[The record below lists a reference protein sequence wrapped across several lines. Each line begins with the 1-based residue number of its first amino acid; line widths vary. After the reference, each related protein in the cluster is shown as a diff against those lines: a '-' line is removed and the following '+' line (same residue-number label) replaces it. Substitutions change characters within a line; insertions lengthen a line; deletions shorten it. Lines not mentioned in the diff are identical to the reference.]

1 MYVLFKIQKT
11 RNENTVGSHL
21 SDMPDSDASII
32 DTVKRAIDDD
42 DDQQLETLLEQLIKR
57 PGRMDL
63 VIDKLYEG
71 FHGRSCLHRLYT
83 STMIP

>member
-1 MYVLFKIQKT
+1 
-11 RNENTVGSHL
+11 
-21 SDMPDSDASII
+21 MPDSEASII
-32 DTVKRAIDDD
+32 DTMKRVIDDD

-83 STMIP
+83 STMIPQKTLWFLPSPPI